1 MNQVDRRSF
10 LVKAG
15 AGGAAAGALWVA
27 PSVIGYNAA
36 FAGASC
42 LIHET
47 LTWGTTTGAGNGST
61 VPYSLSYAAGG
72 GMTLGIAKTNIG
84 GGPTTSSGNLL
95 VESLVTGG
103 GGTFPGDGGVTT
115 GSEFLQHFSA
125 NATGV
130 GQALTFTF
138 SKPVYQLSFTL
149 VNIDFRNGNWQDTV
163 WITGAAFT
171 AVPNP
176 RRPRPPTPSPGPAP
190 RPTHG
195 WAAPP
200 SGRAASGAAAGN
212 VTVTMAGPVSSFV
225 LNFTTGASHGST
237 EHVGLLNLAWC
248 R

>member
-1 MNQVDRRSF
+1 VNQVDRRSF

-47 LTWGTTTGAGNGST
+47 LTWGTTSGAGNGST

-84 GGPTTSSGNLL
+84 GGPTNAAGNLL
-95 VESLVTGG
+95 VESLVAGG
-103 GGTFPGDGGVTT
+103 GGTFPGDGGVNT

-125 NATGV
+125 GATGV

-176 RRPRPPTPSPGPAP
+176 P
-190 RPTHG
+190 
-195 WAAPP
+195 
-200 SGRAASGAAAGN
+200 AASPTNSFTGAGSAANPWVGSSTIGQGGVGAAAGN
-212 VTVTMAGPVSSFV
+212 VTVTMVGPVSSFV
-225 LNFTTGASHGST
+225 LNFTTGASHGNT